1 MAQILNFL
9 KTIIMDSEA
18 EINHTILSR
27 IISIIFGIV
36 LGVLLYS
43 ILKPPVLLKGPNS
56 RDIVDKE
63 FKYHGKVY
71 RLDPKVCACPRFG

>member
-1 MAQILNFL
+1 
-9 KTIIMDSEA
+9 MDS
-18 EINHTILSR
+18 NLSNIFSK

-43 ILKPPVLLKGPNS
+43 IYKPPILLRGPNS

-63 FKYHGKVY
+63 FKYLNKIY
-71 RLDPKVCACPRFG
+71 RLDPEVCACPRF

>member
-1 MAQILNFL
+1 MESDTVSNIFP
-9 KTIIMDSEA
+9 K
-18 EINHTILSR
+18 

-43 ILKPPVLLKGPNS
+43 IHKPPILFKGPNS

-63 FKYHGKVY
+63 FKYIGKIY
-71 RLDPKVCACPRFG
+71 RLDPKVCACPRF

>member
-1 MAQILNFL
+1 MESDTVSNIFS
-9 KTIIMDSEA
+9 K
-18 EINHTILSR
+18 

-43 ILKPPVLLKGPNS
+43 IHKPPILFKGPNS

-63 FKYHGKVY
+63 FKYRGKIY
-71 RLDPKVCACPRFG
+71 RLDPKVCACPRFGY